1 MLLEAKSISAK
12 YDDTLVL
19 TDFDFKARDGEI
31 IALLGPNG
39 SGKTTLLRC
48 LSRVLQPIS
57 GKISIDGRNLFSLSA
72 QEASRLIAI
81 VPQQENP
88 VFDFTVYEIVKMG
101 RYPWNDS
108 NEADDE
114 EGLPPVEGA
123 LEEMGLTEL
132 AHRPISTLSGGERQR
147 VLIAR
152 ALAQSSS
159 ILLLDEPTAHLDFGH
174 QILFLNVMRKHSHKG
189 KVIVV
194 ALHDLNFASVFA
206 NRAVLIFNGRKVR
219 EGKTEEVLSSEEL
232 ERVYGA
238 NFTRTRDPLTGKLN
252 IAPELIPERSQTT
265 HPLRIHLIGGGGSAA
280 ALLTEL
286 WQLGHKIS
294 LGITHESDSDFVA
307 AKRFE
312 CPYVTAPP
320 FSPFDEKQAEDAFA
334 LASNADIVILCA
346 SPFGKG
352 NFENLRLAERL
363 LEIGK
368 PLWILEREEVPWDF
382 TGGEATQYVERLLQR
397 GAKVLESTA
406 VAKEVEKFCIG

>member
-1 MLLEAKSISAK
+1 MLLEAKSVSAK

-19 TDFDFKARDGEI
+19 IDFDFEARDGEI
-31 IALLGPNG
+31 VALLGPNG

-48 LSRVLQPIS
+48 LSRVLQPS
-57 GKISIDGRNLFSLSA
+57 AGKIFIDGNDLFSLSA
-72 QEASRLIAI
+72 QEASRLIAV

-88 VFDFTVYEIVKMG
+88 VFDFTVYEVVKMG

-108 NEADDE
+108 NEAPDAE
-114 EGLPPVEGA
+114 RLPPVEEA
-123 LEEMGLTEL
+123 LEETGLTEL

-152 ALAQSSS
+152 ALAQTPK

-174 QILFLNVMRKHSHKG
+174 QILFLDIMRKYSHKG
-189 KVIVV
+189 KIVV
-194 ALHDLNFASVFA
+194 AALHDLNFASALA
-206 NRAVLIFNGRKVR
+206 NRAVLIFNGRKVC
-219 EGKTEEVLSSEEL
+219 EGKTEEVLASEEL

-238 NFTRTRDPLTGKLN
+238 SFTRTRDPLTGKLN
-252 IAPELIPERSQTT
+252 IAPELIPERAQTA

-312 CPYVTAPP
+312 CPCVTAPP
-320 FSPFDEKQAEDAFA
+320 FSPFDENLRAEA
-334 LASNADIVILCA
+334 LALANDADIVILCA
-346 SPFGKG
+346 SPYGKG
-352 NFENLRLAERL
+352 NIENLRLAEDL
-363 LEIGK
+363 LEKGK
-368 PLWILEREEVPWDF
+368 TLWVLKREEKPWDF
-382 TGGEATQYVERLLQR
+382 TGGEATKIIERLLQR
-397 GAKVLESTA
+397 GAKSIESTD
-406 VAKEVEKFCIG
+406 VAKNLETFRPG